1 MISLFESPQF
11 KTDYKNYQEQIRQ
24 ISDEAAQ
31 KELTGLLTQFVEQV
45 KLIDRYHSELALSP
59 RIPSAISEAR
69 SNLASCKKKLDNKIS
84 NFKSVAAK
92 NQA

>member
-1 MISLFESPQF
+1 MISLFDSPQF
-11 KTDYKNYQEQIRQ
+11 KADYKNYQEQIRQ
-24 ISDEAAQ
+24 IADEGAQ
-31 KELTGLLTQFVEQV
+31 RELTMLLTQFVEQV

-59 RIPSAISEAR
+59 RIPSGISETR
-69 SNLASCKKKLDNKIS
+69 SNLAACKKKLDAKLS